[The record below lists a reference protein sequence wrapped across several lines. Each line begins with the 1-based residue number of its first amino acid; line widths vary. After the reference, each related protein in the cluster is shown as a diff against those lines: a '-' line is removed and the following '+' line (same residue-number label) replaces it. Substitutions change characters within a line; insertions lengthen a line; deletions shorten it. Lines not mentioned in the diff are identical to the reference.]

1 MTGVDLLFDEKRG
14 SERLHQIALASL
26 LRHTDL
32 LSELGYSD
40 VDGDLVWE
48 PEGGLFDLAV
58 RGEETPDLWVEVKVH
73 GKLGGGQVAKQFEF
87 IEGEGRDSD
96 HILYL
101 LLGWSRIPDYNLRR
115 SLESADPSL
124 TSRVQQ
130 VDGSSLQEA
139 LSSVVSD
146 GGESGTDTL
155 VSSYGDQLA
164 AFDDRLDDFE
174 GKPAS
179 EWGRT
184 EHFAFY
190 DACRRRADR
199 MDGANIDYAA
209 TAAGGRVVSWWS
221 GRTLHEEPRVNL
233 YPQWESPLKDDASAA
248 RLGFKISVDSDDS
261 ETQRSWRNRVS
272 RLVRDQADGELT
284 VVKPNRF
291 GTGRHMTVAVVDD
304 RPVSDGG
311 EVDWKLVEQSVEEAE
326 QLVRSFTLDA

>member
-32 LSELGYSD
+32 LSQLDYSD
-40 VDGDLVWE
+40 IHGELAWE

-58 RGEETPDLWVEVKVH
+58 QDEETPDLWVEVKVH
-73 GKLGGGQVAKQFEF
+73 DRLSDGQVAKQFEF

-101 LLGWSRIPDYNLRR
+101 LLGWSRIPAYNLRR
-115 SLESADPSL
+115 RLESADPSL

-130 VDGSSLQEA
+130 VDGASLQDA
-139 LSSVVSD
+139 LSSVVPD
-146 GGESGTDTL
+146 GDESGTDTL
-155 VSSYGDQLA
+155 LTSYGEQLA
-164 AFDDRLDDFE
+164 AFDRRLNNFE

-184 EHFAFY
+184 DHFAFY
-190 DACRRRADR
+190 DACRRRADG

-209 TAAGGRVVSWWS
+209 TAAGGRVVSWWG
-221 GRTLHEEPRVNL
+221 GRPLQEEPRVNL
-233 YPQWESPLKDDASAA
+233 YLQWESPLKYDASAA

-261 ETQRSWRNRVS
+261 DTQGNWRDRVS
-272 RLVRDQADGELT
+272 RLVRDQSNGELT

-304 RPVSDGG
+304 RPVSDAG
-311 EVDWKLVEQSVEEAE
+311 EVDWELVEQTISEAE
-326 QLVRSFTLDA
+326 QLVDAFTMDA